1 MSKGKE
7 DHTPITTAKAAI
19 KKAPQQE
26 VAIVCS
32 VCGQGEN
39 LTGAAGVARW
49 HAACEAARP
58 DVIAKV
64 KARA

>member
-1 MSKGKE
+1 MKNDDKHK
-7 DHTPITTAKAAI
+7 DKAAKAA
-19 KKAPQQE
+19 PV

-32 VCGQGEN
+32 VCGQGGD
-39 LTGAAGVARW
+39 LSGAAGVARW
-49 HAACEAARP
+49 HGACEKSRP